1 MFTTNL
7 TFICSKSALYGHFT
21 CAERSFNGA
30 VIDFHPHIY
39 MMRATASGDDM
50 YQITELNKQTGER
63 RILSRFDNEEEA
75 KDFWRQVAFEN
86 IDHAH
91 LWHRLEREDKDK
103 S

>member
-1 MFTTNL
+1 
-7 TFICSKSALYGHFT
+7 
-21 CAERSFNGA
+21 
-30 VIDFHPHIY
+30 
-39 MMRATASGDDM
+39 M

-91 LWHRLEREDKDK
+91 LWHRLEREDTDQSK
-103 S
+103 